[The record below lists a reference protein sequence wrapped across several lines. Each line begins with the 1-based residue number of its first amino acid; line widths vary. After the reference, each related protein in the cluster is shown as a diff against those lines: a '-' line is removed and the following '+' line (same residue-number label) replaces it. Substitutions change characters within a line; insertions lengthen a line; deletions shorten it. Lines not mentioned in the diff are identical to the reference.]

1 MKDIRLELD
10 QHTVSDGRRT
20 VRHLIATLKAPA
32 RPKDDAVPPPLDLGL
47 VIDVSGSMSGPP
59 LEAAKQAA
67 AGVVERLGP
76 DDRLTLVAFEDN
88 VHILFEALTL
98 DPAGRGQAIERIL
111 SLGTGGCTNLAGGW
125 SAAGTLLAAE
135 AALTPG
141 RRRHVIVLSDGMAN
155 LGLTDPSM
163 LGKEASA
170 LLECG
175 VPTSCVGIGDHYS
188 TDQLDALAEH
198 GGGRL
203 HDAETPQE
211 IVEVLLGELGELAAV
226 TAERVSLSLD
236 LPEGVTAVDLAGGP
250 ARQRGRTLVC
260 RLGSLRS
267 GAERQLVLRLELEAN
282 ATRGEPME
290 FGWEVSWSTPGGRDS
305 HRERGLVKLV
315 PCAGPHAPV
324 SEIHA
329 AVVVEKWVAGL
340 VRRVTSLNRHEGY
353 QEIQDLQRRELPALE
368 AYAQPHPS
376 LAHAV
381 SRVRHLFTQAL
392 RPIAERSRKE
402 MYLLSKKLQLR
413 EADHRKV
420 HRGAWFDQMPGTE
433 SHT

>member
-1 MKDIRLELD
+1 M
-10 QHTVSDGRRT
+10 RRY
-20 VRHLIATLKAPA
+20 R
-32 RPKDDAVPPPLDLGL
+32 DDALNQVAFPLGGIGTGTLWLRGWGPFGCAELWGRPDKANPLRRSGFQLVTDVGTVALEGPPPPAVAL
-47 VIDVSGSMSGPP
+47 
-59 LEAAKQAA
+59 AA
-67 AGVVERLGP
+67 AGTGRDTQRLG
-76 DDRLTLVAFEDN
+76 L
-88 VHILFEALTL
+88 
-98 DPAGRGQAIERIL
+98 
-111 SLGTGGCTNLAGGW
+111 
-125 SAAGTLLAAE
+125 
-135 AALTPG
+135 G
-141 RRRHVIVLSDGMAN
+141 RRRFGRAEFAGSFPTATLRLSD
-155 LGLTDPSM
+155 
-163 LGKEASA
+163 
-170 LLECG
+170 
-175 VPTSCVGIGDHYS
+175 
-188 TDQLDALAEH
+188 
-198 GGGRL
+198 
-203 HDAETPQE
+203 
-211 IVEVLLGELGELAAV
+211 AAV
-226 TAERVSLSLD
+226 PVRAQVEAWSPFVPGRADDSSV
-236 LPEGVTAVDLAGGP
+236 P
-250 ARQRGRTLVC
+250 AALFEWVMSNHGDQPLEV
-260 RLGSLRS
+260 
-267 GAERQLVLRLELEAN
+267 VLRLELEAN

-315 PCAGPHAPV
+315 PCTGPHAPV